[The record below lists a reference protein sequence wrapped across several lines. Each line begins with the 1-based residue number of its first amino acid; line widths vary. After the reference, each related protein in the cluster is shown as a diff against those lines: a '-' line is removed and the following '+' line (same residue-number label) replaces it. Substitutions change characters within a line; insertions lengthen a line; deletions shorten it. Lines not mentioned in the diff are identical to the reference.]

1 MRKIL
6 FITLVTSF
14 ISLESQAEDKLCRV
28 LTLDVILMDTN
39 DTFLQ
44 CRQGDT
50 LMIVENFVPRERTR
64 EAIISMNYICKE
76 GTIQILRDDT
86 VEDEKLKD
94 RKDFIATCELAS
106 LNKRKTT
113 RGF

>member
-14 ISLESQAEDKLCRV
+14 ISLSQAEDKLRRV

-44 CRQGDT
+44 CRQGDN

-64 EAIISMNYICKE
+64 EAIISMNYICRE
-76 GTIQILRDDT
+76 GTIQI
-86 VEDEKLKD
+86 
-94 RKDFIATCELAS
+94 
-106 LNKRKTT
+106 
-113 RGF
+113 